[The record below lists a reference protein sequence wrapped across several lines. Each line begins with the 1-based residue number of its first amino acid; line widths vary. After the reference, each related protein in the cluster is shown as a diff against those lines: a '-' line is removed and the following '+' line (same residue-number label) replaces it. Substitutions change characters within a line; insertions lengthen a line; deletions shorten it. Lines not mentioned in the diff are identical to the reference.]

1 MALPM
6 DKTIKKVLVL
16 GSGGIRIGQ
25 SAEFDY
31 SGIQALK
38 ALKEEGVKTILVNPN
53 VATIQTSH
61 DFASTVYLEPIT
73 PHFVS
78 KIIEKERPD
87 GILLA
92 FGGQTAL
99 NCGVRLAE
107 LGVYEKHGI
116 RILGTQIDA
125 IVKTE
130 DREKFRQAMLEAEAP
145 VPPSRSATTVSEA
158 LEIAEDIGY
167 PVIIRPA
174 YTLGGLGSS
183 VSRNKKE
190 LEEAISMGLKH
201 SMIGQVLVEKYLHHW
216 KEIEYEVVRDSADNC
231 ITVCNM
237 ENFDPM
243 GIHTGDSIVVAPSQT
258 LTDSEYHMLRSA
270 SIRIIRKLDIVG
282 ECNIQFALDPKSENF
297 YVIEVNARLSR
308 SSALASK
315 ATGYPLA
322 YVAAKLA
329 LGYNLPELANKVTG
343 LTTACF
349 EPALDYVVVK
359 VPRWEFSKF
368 NTSTETG
375 QRRIGSQMQSIGEA
389 MAIGRSFEEALQK
402 SIRCLELGKEIPDG
416 MDISN
421 DDLLKEIE
429 HPTDSRLFAVAEAI
443 SRDIDIEKIYNLSG
457 IDRWFLHKIKNIMD
471 FKKTLKELKISGKGF
486 SGILKEAKKLGFSDS
501 AIAKLLKT
509 SEGKIRKL
517 RHFYSIRPFAKQIDT
532 MAAEWPARTN
542 YIYLTYHGS
551 SDDTKRNKKSVLVI
565 GSGPIRIGSSVE
577 FDWCTM
583 SSVFALREKGLKT
596 IVANCNPET
605 VSTDYDM
612 SDSLYFEELTLERV
626 LDIIEKE
633 RPYGVLLSVGGQTA
647 NNLAFP
653 LAKRGVRLLGT
664 SGGKIDMAEDRK
676 KFSALL
682 DRLGIKQPAWESLTS
697 IGDIKSFV
705 ETIGYPVIIRPS
717 YVLSG
722 TSMKVAGNEKELV
735 EYIGH
740 AAKVSRDYPMVV
752 SKFISDAREIEAD
765 GVADGQDVFVAAV
778 IEHVENAGVH
788 SGDACMVLPP
798 VSVEKDTVEKI
809 KGYTQ
814 KIAKSLKIKGPFNIQ
829 YLVRGNEVMVIEC
842 NLRASR
848 SMPFVSKATGVN
860 IVKLATKCILG
871 EKLSHLK
878 PLDREEKTN
887 GFFAVKMPM
896 FSWSRLRNVDPAL
909 GVEMRS
915 TGEVAC
921 IGKSFRE
928 AFLKSLLATEQ
939 QIDFSGNIDTKDLS
953 KAMQSR
959 LQRLGFEVNNDA
971 SKILIDLS
979 EKESPERKAAAAKGS
994 LIITRLEF
1002 AEAFISALESKP
1014 GLEPISLHEVY
1025 DEKAH

>member
-1 MALPM
+1 MPL

-38 ALKEEGVKTILVNPN
+38 ALKEEGIKTVLINPN
-53 VATIQTSH
+53 IATIQTSN
-61 DFASTVYLEPIT
+61 DFADVVYLEPVT
-73 PHFVS
+73 PDFVE

-87 GILLA
+87 AILLG

-107 LGVYEKHGI
+107 MGVYEKHGI
-116 RILGTQIDA
+116 RVLGTPIGS

-145 VPPSRSATTVSEA
+145 VPSGRSATTVPEA
-158 LEIAEDIGY
+158 LEIAGEIGY

-183 VSRNKKE
+183 VSWGKKE
-190 LEEAISMGLKH
+190 LEEAASMGLRH
-201 SMIGQVLVEKYLHHW
+201 SMIGQVLAEKYLHHW
-216 KEIEYEVVRDSADNC
+216 KEIEYEVVRDAADNC

-237 ENFDPM
+237 ENLDPM

-258 LTDSEYHMLRSA
+258 LTNSEYHMLRSA
-270 SIRIIRKLDIVG
+270 AIRVIRKLGIVG
-282 ECNIQFALDPKSENF
+282 ECNIQFALDPKSQKF

-322 YVAAKLA
+322 YIAAKVA
-329 LGYNLPELANKVTG
+329 LGYILPELANKVTG
-343 LTTACF
+343 ITTACF
-349 EPALDYVVVK
+349 EPAMDYIVVK
-359 VPRWEFSKF
+359 VPRWEFGKF
-368 NTSTETG
+368 NASTETG

-389 MAIGRSFEEALQK
+389 MAIGRSFEEAIQK
-402 SIRCLELGKEIPDG
+402 AVRCLELGREIPDG
-416 MDISN
+416 LAASDKE
-421 DDLLKEIE
+421 LLEEIE
-429 HPTDSRLFAVAEAI
+429 RPTDARLFAVAEAL
-443 SRDIDIEKIYNLSG
+443 SRGIDIEKIHALSG
-457 IDRWFLHKIKNIMD
+457 IDRWFLNKLKNIAD
-471 FKKTLKELKISGKGF
+471 FRKQLSGLKISDKNF
-486 SGILKEAKKLGFSDS
+486 SSLLTDSKKLGFSDPM
-501 AIAKLLKT
+501 IAKLLKT
-509 SEGKIRKL
+509 SEVKIRKL
-517 RHFYSIRPFAKQIDT
+517 RHFYGIRPSVKQIDT

-542 YIYLTYHGS
+542 YLYFTYHGS
-551 SDDTKRNKKSVLVI
+551 SDDAQRSRKSVLVI

-583 SSVFALREKGLKT
+583 SSVFALREKGFRT

-612 SDSLYFEELTLERV
+612 SDILYFEELTLERV

-633 RPYGVLLSVGGQTA
+633 RPFGVLLSAGGQTA
-647 NNLAFP
+647 NNLAFS

-664 SGGKIDMAEDRK
+664 SGKRIDMAEDRK

-682 DRLGIKQPAWESLTS
+682 DRVEIKQPAWKSLTS
-697 IGDIKSFV
+697 LEGIKSFA
-705 ETIGYPVIIRPS
+705 ESIGYPVIIRPS

-722 TSMKVAGNEKELV
+722 TCMKVAGNEKELGG
-735 EYIGH
+735 YIKH
-740 AAKVSRDYPMVV
+740 AAKVSRDYPVVV
-752 SKFISDAREIEAD
+752 SKFIQDAKEIEVDGLAD
-765 GVADGQDVFVAAV
+765 GESVFIGAV
-778 IEHVENAGVH
+778 IEHLENAGVH

-798 VSVEKDTVEKI
+798 VSLEKDTAEKI
-809 KGYTQ
+809 KDYTER
-814 KIAKSLKIKGPFNIQ
+814 IAKSLRIKGPFNIQ
-829 YLVRGNEVMVIEC
+829 YLVKDREVLVIEC

-848 SMPFVSKATGVN
+848 SMPFVSKAIGVN
-860 IVKLATKCILG
+860 IVKLATRCILG
-871 EKLSHLK
+871 EKLTHLG
-878 PLDREEKTN
+878 PLNWEEKAD

-896 FSWSRLRNVDPAL
+896 FSWSRLRNVDPVL

-921 IGKSFRE
+921 IGKSFHE

-939 QIDFSGNIDTKDLS
+939 QIDFTGSIHAKNLS
-953 KAMQSR
+953 NAMHNR
-959 LQRLGFEVNNDA
+959 LQRLGFEINNGV

-979 EKESPERKAAAAKGS
+979 EKESPERKAAASKGS
-994 LIITRLEF
+994 LIITRPEF
-1002 AEAFISALESKP
+1002 AEAFISALESGP
-1014 GLEPISLHEVY
+1014 ELEPISLQEAY
-1025 DEKAH
+1025 NEKAH